1 MAIKPDD
8 CVIKIKDLVIGFET
22 AVDWRGRDEQVS
34 VYEPYWTN
42 FLAHVKETTDW
53 HRGWNAYDDN
63 FERELKKFNAIYK
76 NTKKHDDRYV
86 KFKNHSDLTF
96 FILRWA

>member
-22 AVDWRGRDEQVS
+22 AVDWRGRNEQVS

-42 FLAHVKETTDW
+42 FLAHVKETTNYKL
-53 HRGWNAYDDN
+53 GWDAYDKH
-63 FERELKKFNAIYK
+63 FEKELKKFNATYK
-76 NTKKHDDRYV
+76 NTKKWDDRYI
-86 KFKNHSDLTF
+86 KFKSHSDLTF